1 VRFGRRV
8 RTTAITRVVVLLTN
22 AMEAS
27 GNMGPVLR
35 IAANQSRADL
45 KMRRQRRRQMLTY
58 LVVIYISFVVFLV
71 IIIAVNEVLVPSLP
85 DQVPT
90 PDSTNRL
97 GVETSSFARLGSVD
111 KAGYTLVFFHTAL
124 IQAVCSGF
132 IAGQIGEGSLKD
144 GTKHAA
150 IMLVVAYALFVLVSS
165 PVASITAG
173 DATTTG
179 DAVRIESASLSDGG
193 WVAVHEDGINSTMIG
208 RTAYLEPGEH
218 QGVII
223 PIDRQLDENATVTV
237 VPYQDTDDD
246 KRFDYEGPPYLPHSD
261 QTDGPYLSTSSTG
274 SPGADVDVEYIGG
287 NGTSG
292 S

>member
-1 VRFGRRV
+1 V
-8 RTTAITRVVVLLTN
+8 RTTAVTRVVVLLTN

-58 LVVIYISFVVFLV
+58 LVVIYISFAVFLV
-71 IIIAVNEVLVPSLP
+71 IILSVNEVLVPSLP

-97 GVETSSFARLGSVD
+97 GVDTSSFARLGSVD
-111 KAGYTLVFFHTAL
+111 KAAYTLVFFHTAL
-124 IQAVCSGF
+124 VQAVSSGF

-150 IMLVVAYALFVLVSS
+150 IMLLIAYVVFIVVAS
-165 PVASITAG
+165 PVASVTAG

-179 DAVRIESASLSDGG
+179 DAVRIESASLSSGG
-193 WVAVHEDGINSTMIG
+193 WIVVHDEDGINSTVLG
-208 RTAYLEPGEH
+208 RSAYLEPGKH

-223 PIDRQLDENATVTV
+223 PLDKPVEENATVYV
-237 VPYQDTDDD
+237 VPHQDTDND
-246 KRFDYEGPPYLPHSD
+246 KQFDYDEPPYLPNTK
-261 QTDGPYLSTSSTG
+261 QPDGPYKSQAAG
-274 SPGADVDVEYIGG
+274 AQPGISVDVGYIGG
-287 NGTSG
+287 NQTSG
-292 S
+292 T